1 MKRKVR
7 KKIPCN
13 IPEDVKTWPCEHC
26 GRVLLSKAGYTSH
39 VKIHLT
45 ENVSLT
51 DGSIPIRPDD
61 VTCVICLKT
70 CKSTAGLKRHMKIH
84 KDQIP
89 QQDPINPIKCTS
101 NVCHICHKPFK
112 TNAGLQSHLRA
123 HVRQAQKEQV
133 T

>member
-1 MKRKVR
+1 MKWKVR

-13 IPEDVKTWPCEHC
+13 IPEGVKTWPCEHC

-51 DGSIPIRPDD
+51 DGSIPIRPDA

-70 CKSTAGLKRHMKIH
+70 FKSTAGLKRHIKVH

-89 QQDPINPIKCTS
+89 QKDPINPKK
-101 NVCHICHKPFK
+101 VYF
-112 TNAGLQSHLRA
+112 
-123 HVRQAQKEQV
+123 
-133 T
+133 